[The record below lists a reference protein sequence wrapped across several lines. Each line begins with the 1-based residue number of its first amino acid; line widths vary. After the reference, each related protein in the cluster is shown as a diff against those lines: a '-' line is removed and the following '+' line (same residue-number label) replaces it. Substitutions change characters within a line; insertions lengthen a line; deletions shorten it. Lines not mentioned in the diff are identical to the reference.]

1 VAVRNDL
8 AAGLDAEPLGDLAR
22 VEVHQAGDIDVARAR
37 DVSLSRVARLP
48 RSAVVLMC
56 RPDVQ
61 HREGTEARRKLVER
75 DLAHSARTTS
85 TSAAIAGRC
94 SSSPSQAATRSG
106 SSTESMSRAR
116 ITHGTY
122 AMSE

>member
-1 VAVRNDL
+1 MPSSACDLVRIEVH
-8 AAGLDAEPLGDLAR
+8 EPLDVDVPR
-22 VEVHQAGDIDVARAR
+22 AGDVT
-37 DVSLSRVARLP
+37 LPRVARVA
-48 RSAVVLMC
+48 RSAVELVRACGRRAL
-56 RPDVQ
+56 RPAQ
-61 HREGTEARRKLVER
+61 ARSELVER

-94 SSSPSQAATRSG
+94 SSSASHAANRSG